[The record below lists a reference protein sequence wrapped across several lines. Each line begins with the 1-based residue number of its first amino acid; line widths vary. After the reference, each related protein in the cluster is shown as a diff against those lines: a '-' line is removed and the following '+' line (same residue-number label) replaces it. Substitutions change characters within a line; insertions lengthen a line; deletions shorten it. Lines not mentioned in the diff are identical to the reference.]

1 MLVVGGR
8 NSGNTKRLAEI
19 CARHVHTEHVETAE
33 ELKTEWFN
41 GIGKVG
47 ITAGASTPQWL
58 IDDVIE
64 RIEEIE
70 GG

>member
-1 MLVVGGR
+1 M
-8 NSGNTKRLAEI
+8 
-19 CARHVHTEHVETAE
+19 ETAE
-33 ELKTEWFN
+33 ELKPEWFN

-64 RIEEIE
+64 RIEEIDKTLE
-70 GG
+70 EAISAMSGKK

>member
-1 MLVVGGR
+1 M
-8 NSGNTKRLAEI
+8 KPD
-19 CARHVHTEHVETAE
+19 
-33 ELKTEWFN
+33 WFA

-64 RIEEIE
+64 RIEEIDRGLRE
-70 GG
+70 NFH